1 LEVSGPKSTN
11 RFDSDVFVKK
21 VTKIRMPPACVVKL
35 FSNGEWTFW
44 SGEDERAS
52 QKIQTRARRVCLAKV
67 DMWYA
72 WFSRASRLDRS
83 DAILEIA
90 HFSDLEH
97 HI

>member
-1 LEVSGPKSTN
+1 MKLGRFANLEKRPQSKAGLRLPKIARKIRLEVSGPKSTN

-52 QKIQTRARRVCLAKV
+52 RKIQTRARRICLAKV
-67 DMWYA
+67 DM
-72 WFSRASRLDRS
+72 
-83 DAILEIA
+83 
-90 HFSDLEH
+90 
-97 HI
+97 

>member
-1 LEVSGPKSTN
+1 VGAKTTTPT
-11 RFDSDVFVKK
+11 
-21 VTKIRMPPACVVKL
+21 IRLRAARCDPGGK
-35 FSNGEWTFW
+35 
-44 SGEDERAS
+44 DERAS

-67 DMWYA
+67 DMWCA
-72 WFSRASRLDRS
+72 WFSRALRLDWS

>member
-52 QKIQTRARRVCLAKV
+52 QKIQTRARRICLAKV
-67 DMWYA
+67 DM
-72 WFSRASRLDRS
+72 
-83 DAILEIA
+83 
-90 HFSDLEH
+90 
-97 HI
+97 